1 MKLHF
6 PIPRALFINEYCTQS
21 HIKKEECLIMQ
32 RQKLVIN
39 GERLKM
45 TLEQFA
51 NFGRTENNGVTRLSL
66 SKEDVRVRDYFRS
79 CCEELGLTVTVDDMG
94 CMYATLAGSED
105 KPPILIGSHLD
116 SVKKGGRFDGVLGVV
131 AGLEVVRTLV
141 ENQIKPQIPI
151 TIVNFTNEEGA
162 RFEPSMMASG
172 VLSGKFD
179 KEVMLKKADSDGV
192 TFGEALRASG
202 YEGEAENRLKEA
214 SALLELHIEQGP
226 ILEKEA
232 LSIGVV
238 ECVVGMACYEIEVT
252 GESDH
257 AGTTPMNMRKDALF
271 ATNNLINEI
280 RTRLGVLDED
290 LVFTIGR
297 VNVYPSI
304 HTVIPN
310 KVVFTLEARHKDMEI
325 VQTVKNIIEALP
337 NLTTLNE
344 GCEVKTTKLWERDT
358 VWFEP
363 EICQLLEKSA
373 QSLGYSNRRM
383 VSGAG
388 HDAQFIASFVPTAM
402 LFVPSINGKSHC
414 EEELTTWEDC
424 EKGINVLLDTVLTML
439 AK

>member
-1 MKLHF
+1 
-6 PIPRALFINEYCTQS
+6 
-21 HIKKEECLIMQ
+21 MQ
-32 RQKLVIN
+32 KQKLMIN
-39 GERLKM
+39 GERLKQE
-45 TLEQFA
+45 LERFA
-51 NFGRTENNGVTRLSL
+51 DFGRTENNGVTRLSL
-66 SKEDVRVRDYFRS
+66 SEEDIRVREYFRA
-79 CCEELGLTVTVDDMG
+79 CCEELGLLVKVDDMG
-94 CMYATLAGSED
+94 CMYATLEGTEN

-116 SVKKGGRFDGVLGVV
+116 TVKKGGRFDGVLGVV
-131 AGLEVVRTLV
+131 TGLEVVRTII
-141 ENQIKPQIPI
+141 ENNITPRIPI

-179 KEVMLKKADSDGV
+179 KSVMLKKIDTEGV
-192 TFGEALRASG
+192 TFEEALKASG
-202 YEGEAENRLKEA
+202 YDGEVENRLKEA
-214 SALLELHIEQGP
+214 AAFLEMHIEQGP

-232 LSIGVV
+232 FSIGVV

-280 RTRLGVLDED
+280 RRHLSTLDNE

-325 VQTVKNIIEALP
+325 VNTVKDFIQSLP
-337 NLTTLNE
+337 HLGVNE
-344 GCEVKTTKLWERDT
+344 GCEIKTTKLWERDT

-363 EICQLLEKSA
+363 EICKLLEQSA
-373 QSLGYSNRRM
+373 ESLGYSNKRM

-388 HDAQFIASFVPTAM
+388 HDAQFIASYVPTAM

-414 EEELTTWEDC
+414 EEELTSWEDC
-424 EKGINVLLDTVLTML
+424 EKGVNVILDTVLTL
-439 AK
+439 LTK